1 MAPLQ
6 STPDLADRI
15 EALPEYIGRTKRNFR
30 MQYRL
35 ARHTLI
41 PWLEARGVLPNPANV
56 IEIGCAEGGVVAAF
70 IERGTNVAAGT
81 DIAGRLLTD
90 ISIPI
95 AQKLGLEVTYSEHDV
110 IGEEPLPEWRGA
122 FDVVLLRDVIE
133 HLDDP
138 TAALIN
144 IAKLLKPGG
153 VVLLTFP
160 PYTSAFGGH
169 QQLLGTFLGS
179 LPWVHMLPK
188 SWFKGIVRR
197 GDEQN
202 AEEVLRLHRIRLS
215 ADAVIESSRKAHLA
229 VIDQRYFF
237 LRPVFRWKYQKPIPT
252 IEMTGLKGV
261 SLARKLAMEVA
272 ILLQKPSA

>member
-1 MAPLQ
+1 MAPYP
-6 STPDLADRI
+6 THPDLADRI
-15 EALPEYIGRTKRNFR
+15 EALPEYIYRTKRNFR

-35 ARHTLI
+35 AKHTLI
-41 PWLEARGVLPNPANV
+41 PWLEARGVLPRPASV
-56 IEIGCAEGGVVAAF
+56 IEIGCAEGGVIAAF
-70 IERGTNVAAGT
+70 VERGTTVAAGT

-90 ISIPI
+90 ISVPI
-95 AQKLGLEVTYSEHDV
+95 AEKLGLDITYSEHDV
-110 IGEEPLPEWRGA
+110 IGEDPLPQWRGA

-133 HLDDP
+133 HLDDT
-138 TAALIN
+138 TAALQN

-188 SWFKGIVRR
+188 SWFKGIVKR
-197 GDEQN
+197 GDPLN
-202 AEEVLRLHRIRLS
+202 AEEVMRLHRIRLS
-215 ADAVIESSRKAHLA
+215 ADQVLRAGTAAGLKP
-229 VIDQRYFF
+229 IDQRYFL

-261 SLARKLAMEVA
+261 GLARKLAMEVA
-272 ILLQKPSA
+272 ILLQKP

>member
-1 MAPLQ
+1 
-6 STPDLADRI
+6 
-15 EALPEYIGRTKRNFR
+15 

-35 ARHTLI
+35 AKHTLI
-41 PWLEARGVLPNPANV
+41 PWLEARGVLPKPANV

-70 IERGTNVAAGT
+70 VERGTTVAAGT

-90 ISIPI
+90 ISEPI
-95 AQKLGLEVTYSEHDV
+95 AKRLGISVTFSEHDV
-110 IGEEPLPEWRGA
+110 IGEEPLPEWRGM

-133 HLDDP
+133 HLDD
-138 TAALIN
+138 TAAAIKN

-169 QQLLGTFLGS
+169 QQLLGTGLGS
-179 LPWVHMLPK
+179 LPWVHMLPA
-188 SWFKGIVRR
+188 SWFKAIVRR
-197 GDEQN
+197 GDPLN
-202 AEEVLRLHRIRLS
+202 AEEVLRLHKIRLS
-215 ADAVIESSRKAHLA
+215 ADDVMQSAAKAGLD
-229 VIDQRYFF
+229 VIDQRYFM

-261 SLARKLAMEVA
+261 KLARKLAMEVA
-272 ILLQKPSA
+272 ILLQKKSA

>member
-1 MAPLQ
+1 MAPSNPTQ
-6 STPDLADRI
+6 DLADRI
-15 EALPEYIGRTKRNFR
+15 EALPEYIQRTKRNFR

-41 PWLEARGVLPNPANV
+41 PWLESRGVLPRPANV

-70 IERGTNVAAGT
+70 VERGTTVAAGT

-95 AQKLGLEVTYSEHDV
+95 AQRLGLVVTYSEHDV
-110 IGEEPLPEWRGA
+110 IGEEPLPEWRGT

-133 HLDDP
+133 HLDDTT
-138 TAALIN
+138 TALRN

-188 SWFKGIVRR
+188 AWFNGIVRR
-197 GDEQN
+197 GDPLN
-202 AEEVLRLHRIRLS
+202 ADEVRRLHRIRLS
-215 ADAVIESSRKAHLA
+215 ADAVMQAATVAGLV
-229 VIDQRYFF
+229 VIDRRYFM

-252 IEMTGLKGV
+252 IEMTGLKGIG
-261 SLARKLAMEVA
+261 LARKLAMEVA
-272 ILLQKPSA
+272 ILLQKKSS